1 MSAMPRWRPNSA
13 SQRNAAMGHHRA
25 LLRALSSRRQPS
37 IDGEN
42 RSARVAR
49 TIRDEER
56 DRGADLLRRG
66 GAPERQR
73 VDELSPFFRITD
85 ALVRLSAENVE
96 ETVRRH
102 RPGIDRDDPDAVAR
116 ADASERLGKRRKGGV

>member
-1 MSAMPRWRPNSA
+1 MLLPSARPRNRTDDRGQLWANTG
-13 SQRNAAMGHHRA
+13 Q

-102 RPGIDRDDPDAVAR
+102 RPGIDRDDPD
-116 ADASERLGKRRKGGV
+116 